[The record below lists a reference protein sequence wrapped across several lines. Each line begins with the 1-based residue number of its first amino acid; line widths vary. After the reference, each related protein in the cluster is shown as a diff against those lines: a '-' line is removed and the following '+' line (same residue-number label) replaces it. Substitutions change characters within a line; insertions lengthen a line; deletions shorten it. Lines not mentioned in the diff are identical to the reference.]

1 MLRMLICCEV
11 LNLSDARIQSAVSFT
26 VCVPCSCFLG
36 PQCRNPCVWFV
47 KYWVGWGGGMLCCHA
62 CLTAYLYSLS
72 NNATSFL
79 DKVSKYGETV
89 LLRQTPAGEQSAVLR
104 NQTISE
110 QNTSDKKSLDLKGRS
125 NTFQGAD
132 TKTLQDRDV
141 SSLSKS
147 LDNAQFAAAWV
158 SCQTMQQSIPHLNGE
173 EPDGQKS
180 LHKEFHTAVIKA
192 LRSDPDLLA
201 EASGI
206 TNMVQLC
213 LQSKEHLFIY
223 TMWRFCQ
230 LTLICGTD
238 CTLIV

>member
-1 MLRMLICCEV
+1 MILTVLICCEV
-11 LNLSDARIQSAVSFT
+11 LNLSGAETRSAVSFA
-26 VCVPCSCFLG
+26 VCVPCSCSLG
-36 PQCRNPCVWFV
+36 PQCRNGCVWFM
-47 KYWVGWGGGMLCCHA
+47 KYWVVGGMLCCHA
-62 CLTAYLYSLS
+62 CLTAYFYSLS

-110 QNTSDKKSLDLKGRS
+110 QSTSDKKSLDLKGRS
-125 NTFQGAD
+125 NTFQGTD
-132 TKTLQDRDV
+132 MKTLQDHDV

-147 LDNAQFAAAWV
+147 LDNIQFAATWV
-158 SCQTMQQSIPHLNGE
+158 SCQTMQQIIPHLNGE

-180 LHKEFHTAVIKA
+180 SHKEFHTAVIKA

-213 LQSKEHLFIY
+213 LQSKEQPLYLHHVEILSVDSHL
-223 TMWRFCQ
+223 W
-230 LTLICGTD
+230 D
-238 CTLIV
+238 

>member
-1 MLRMLICCEV
+1 M
-11 LNLSDARIQSAVSFT
+11 LNLSDAGTRSAGFFAA
-26 VCVPCSCFLG
+26 CVPCSCFLG
-36 PQCRNPCVWFV
+36 QQCRNHCVWFM
-47 KYWVGWGGGMLCCHA
+47 KYWVVWGGMLCSHA

-89 LLRQTPAGEQSAVLR
+89 LLRQTPAGEQSTVLR

-125 NTFQGAD
+125 NTFQGTD
-132 TKTLQDRDV
+132 MKTLQDRDV

-147 LDNAQFAAAWV
+147 LDNIQFAAAWV
-158 SCQTMQQSIPHLNGE
+158 SCQTMQQIIPHLNGE

-180 LHKEFHTAVIKA
+180 SHKEFHTAVIKA

-206 TNMVQLC
+206 TNMEQLC
-213 LQSKEHLFIY
+213 LQSKEQPLYPHHVEILSVDSHL
-223 TMWRFCQ
+223 C
-230 LTLICGTD
+230 D
-238 CTLIV
+238 

>member
-1 MLRMLICCEV
+1 
-11 LNLSDARIQSAVSFT
+11 
-26 VCVPCSCFLG
+26 
-36 PQCRNPCVWFV
+36 
-47 KYWVGWGGGMLCCHA
+47 MLCCRA

-213 LQSKEHLFIY
+213 LQSKEPPLYLHHVEILSVDSHL
-223 TMWRFCQ
+223 W
-230 LTLICGTD
+230 D
-238 CTLIV
+238 